1 MDKSAAEREAIRLW
15 RNLPLQERL
24 SPQQA
29 IAFAA
34 MVAPTLD
41 FDEPHK
47 RSKQIEGWL
56 LKDLPRTQ
64 RAVAMGPGAQSGAQ
78 LVLPA
83 PSWPQRE
90 GASAIAFVIALL
102 LMIARRADILTNA
115 MFWAEDGAVFFA
127 DAYNHGWTSL
137 IQPYA
142 GYFQLFPR
150 LIFDIATLLPVR
162 WAPLFG
168 VWVALLVRAALPAF
182 IFSSRLAGIDWRAK
196 VALTA
201 YYLLM
206 PNLAEVHANIVNT
219 QLYLGLY
226 LLAVIL
232 ADAPRTV
239 AWKIH
244 DWAVLVIAGLSGPF
258 VIFVLP
264 VLGFRLHAQRD
275 MPSAR
280 LPFMG
285 LAVAIAVV
293 QMACIGVTAGL
304 ASPLGAD
311 PLAMLSILGTR
322 VYLGFITPVRWAATL
337 SGSAAGLVLFAIGAA
352 ISVAVFVR
360 GDWRAKGLVLIAP
373 LMIAASFYS
382 PVFAL
387 SQPQWP
393 GYFDGNPA
401 ERFFVVSAVAW
412 AGTVFYFAAI
422 YLRRL
427 SALTLAAGIAVCGFF
442 ILLEFTIAAVPGAQF
457 VEQAAMIERAE
468 PGSAVTVPIAPPGW
482 VMTLI
487 KH

>member
-41 FDEPHK
+41 FDEPH
-47 RSKQIEGWL
+47 RRAKQVETWL

-64 RAVAMGPGAQSGAQ
+64 RAVAFGESSGAH

-102 LMIARRADILTNA
+102 LMIARRTDILTNA
-115 MFWAEDGAVFFA
+115 MFWAEDGAVFYA
-127 DAYNHGWTSL
+127 DAYNHGWQSL

-142 GYFQLFPR
+142 GYLQLFPR
-150 LIFDIATLLPVR
+150 IVFDVAALLPVR
-162 WAPLFG
+162 WAPLAD

-182 IFSSRLAGIDWRAK
+182 IFSSRLAWMDWRAK

-232 ADAPRTV
+232 ADPPRKL

-244 DWAVLVIAGLSGPF
+244 DWAMLVIAGLSGPF
-258 VIFVLP
+258 IIFLLP
-264 VLGFRLHAQRD
+264 ILAFRLYAQRD
-275 MPSAR
+275 LPSAR
-280 LPFMG
+280 RPFIG
-285 LAVAIAVV
+285 AAAAIAVA
-293 QMACIGVTAGL
+293 QMACIGITAGL
-304 ASPLGAD
+304 NWPFDANPLD
-311 PLAMLSILGTR
+311 MLGILGTR
-322 VYLGFITPVRWAATL
+322 VYLGFITPVRWAGYIANSIAAIPL
-337 SGSAAGLVLFAIGAA
+337 FAAGAI
-352 ISVAVFVR
+352 ISIAVFMR
-360 GDWRAKGLVLIAP
+360 GDWRARGLVLIAP
-373 LMIAASFYS
+373 LMLVAAFYS
-382 PVFAL
+382 PVFSH

-393 GYFDGNPA
+393 GYFDDNPA
-401 ERFFVVSAVAW
+401 ERFFVVTSVAW
-412 AGTVFYFAAI
+412 AGTVFYFAAT

-427 SALTLAAGIAVCGFF
+427 SALTLAAAIAVSGFF
-442 ILLEFTIAAVPGAQF
+442 ILLEFTIAPVPGASF
-457 VEQAAMIERAE
+457 GNEAETIEAAESGTILA
-468 PGSAVTVPIAPPGW
+468 VPIAPPGW
-482 VMTLI
+482 AMTLI